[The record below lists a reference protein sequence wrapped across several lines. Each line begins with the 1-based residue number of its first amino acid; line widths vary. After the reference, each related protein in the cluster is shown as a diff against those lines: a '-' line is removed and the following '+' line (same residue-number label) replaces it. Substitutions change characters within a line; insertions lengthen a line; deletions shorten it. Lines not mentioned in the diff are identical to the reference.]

1 MIVKRK
7 KLKEQKIY
15 KDCLFNDKIISKS
28 QQRFKSDLHKVY
40 TEEVYKTELSSDDE
54 RLQTFDN
61 TTTHL
66 NGTNAF
72 KLCES
77 EVLMVMKYKYLA
89 LNDKNHIKET
99 NTIFKIIVAKC
110 ILNRSI
116 RFRKS
121 EMFNVMKYKDFLTDN
136 IDHIKK
142 TDGIFNE
149 QINITL

>member
-1 MIVKRK
+1 M
-7 KLKEQKIY
+7 
-15 KDCLFNDKIISKS
+15 
-28 QQRFKSDLHKVY
+28 Y

-110 ILNRSI
+110 ILDKSI
-116 RFRKS
+116 RFHKS
-121 EMFNVMKYKDFLTDN
+121 EMLNVMKYKDFLTDN

-142 TDGIFNE
+142 TDGIFKV
-149 QINITL
+149 INAKCTMNRSILLCESI

>member
-1 MIVKRK
+1 M
-7 KLKEQKIY
+7 Y
-15 KDCLFNDKIISKS
+15 A
-28 QQRFKSDLHKVY
+28 
-40 TEEVYKTELSSDDE
+40 EEVYKTALSSDDDK

-66 NGTNAF
+66 NKTNAF

-77 EVLMVMKYKYLA
+77 EVLMVMKYKDLL

-142 TDGIFNE
+142 TNGIFKV
-149 QINITL
+149 INAKSTMNRSILLCESF

>member
-1 MIVKRK
+1 M
-7 KLKEQKIY
+7 
-15 KDCLFNDKIISKS
+15 
-28 QQRFKSDLHKVY
+28 Y
-40 TEEVYKTELSSDDE
+40 TEEVYKTALSSDDDK

-66 NGTNAF
+66 NKTNAF

-77 EVLMVMKYKYLA
+77 EVLMVMKYKDLL

-142 TDGIFNE
+142 TNGIFKV
-149 QINITL
+149 INAKSTMNRSILLCESF

>member
-1 MIVKRK
+1 M
-7 KLKEQKIY
+7 
-15 KDCLFNDKIISKS
+15 
-28 QQRFKSDLHKVY
+28 Y
-40 TEEVYKTELSSDDE
+40 TEEVYKTALSSDDDK

-66 NGTNAF
+66 NKRNAF

-77 EVLMVMKYKYLA
+77 EVLMVMKYKDLL

-142 TDGIFNE
+142 TNGIFKV
-149 QINITL
+149 INAKSTMNRSILLCESF

>member
-1 MIVKRK
+1 M
-7 KLKEQKIY
+7 Y
-15 KDCLFNDKIISKS
+15 A
-28 QQRFKSDLHKVY
+28 
-40 TEEVYKTELSSDDE
+40 EEVYKTALSSDDDK

-66 NGTNAF
+66 NKTNAF

-77 EVLMVMKYKYLA
+77 EVLMVMKYKDLL

-110 ILNRSI
+110 ILK

-142 TDGIFNE
+142 QTVFLRWLMQRVQWTDQYYFVKVFKE
-149 QINITL
+149 T